1 MHSITNL
8 CVLILEQTNEIRS
21 SQEKKLKIVFVLR
34 FYMAIKPKKTL
45 KLTYNTTET
54 QHSLLPLIKILICKN
69 FEFSGRQKSPYP
81 DNDKK

>member
-34 FYMAIKPKKTL
+34 FYMAIKPKKNFKAYLQHDRDTTL
-45 KLTYNTTET
+45 ITTINQNTD
-54 QHSLLPLIKILICKN
+54 L
-69 FEFSGRQKSPYP
+69 
-81 DNDKK
+81 